1 MTRISK
7 RPVNKVVRGLSSNF
21 LRKLTLLS
29 ALMVTLFSILTSTVA
44 WSATGVPAPSGDIY
58 VQDFEN
64 LLSQE
69 QENELRRL
77 GRALEDSTKAQIAVL
92 TVPTLGDLTIEEYAN
107 KAFRQYKLGDQKLNN
122 GVLLLLSLEQRE
134 VRIEVGYGLEG
145 ALPDGKVGRF
155 IDNITIPYIQE
166 DKPDQA
172 IMETYKSLYN
182 EVSIEYNVQ
191 DSLSP
196 QSIQLPEV
204 QETSNDKGSFIWI
217 IIIVIFLVL
226 DFTLFK
232 GAISMTLLSMLGNG
246 RGRGGRG
253 GGGGY
258 GGGSGGGFRGGG
270 GGSSGGGGASRK
282 F

>member
-1 MTRISK
+1 MKRIRKPS
-7 RPVNKVVRGLSSNF
+7 VNKRGLGLPFNH
-21 LRKLTLLS
+21 LRKFALLS
-29 ALMVTLFSILTSTVA
+29 MIMTTLMMVFSMLTSTVA
-44 WSATGVPAPSGDIY
+44 WSAAEIPAPTGDIY

-92 TVPTLGDLTIEEYAN
+92 TVPTLGDITIEEYAN
-107 KAFRQYKLGDQKLNN
+107 KAFRQYQLGDQKLNN
-122 GVLLLLSLEQRE
+122 GVLLLLSMGQRE

-145 ALPDGKVGRF
+145 ALPDGKVGRI
-155 IDNITIPYIQE
+155 IDNVAIPYIQE
-166 DKPDQA
+166 GKPDQA
-172 IMETYKSLYN
+172 IIQTFKSLYN

-196 QSIQLPEV
+196 QSIQLPDV
-204 QETSNDKGSFIWI
+204 QDASKDSSSFIWM
-217 IIIVIFLVL
+217 IVVVILLVL

-232 GAISMTLLSMLGNG
+232 GRITFALLSIMG
-246 RGRGGRG
+246 RGGRGGRG
-253 GGGGY
+253 GGGS
-258 GGGSGGGFRGGG
+258 SGGGFRGGG

>member
-1 MTRISK
+1 MRRISK
-7 RPVNKVVRGLSSNF
+7 RPVNKVVRGLSFNL
-21 LRKLTLLS
+21 LRKLTLCS
-29 ALMVTLFSILTSTVA
+29 TVMAILFSILTSTVA
-44 WSATGVPAPSGDIY
+44 WSATEVPAPSGDIY

-77 GRALEDSTKAQIAVL
+77 GRALEDRTKAQIAVL
-92 TVPTLGDLTIEEYAN
+92 TIPTLGDLTIEEYAN

-155 IDNITIPYIQE
+155 IDSITIPYIQE
-166 DKPDQA
+166 NKPDQA
-172 IMETYKSLYN
+172 IVETYKSLYN

-204 QETSNDKGSFIWI
+204 QEASNDKGSFIWI

-232 GAISMTLLSMLGNG
+232 GAISMTLLSMIGNG
-246 RGRGGRG
+246 RGRGGG

>member
-1 MTRISK
+1 
-7 RPVNKVVRGLSSNF
+7 
-21 LRKLTLLS
+21 
-29 ALMVTLFSILTSTVA
+29 VA
-44 WSATGVPAPSGDIY
+44 WSATEVPAPSGDIY